1 MGFLSSI
8 GKIGGGLFGMF
19 GPKGRSP
26 SSAANDYLDQVPGK
40 MSPYYQPYMDAGKDA
55 MGKLTGQYNDLIGDP
70 GQKYADLGKGY
81 KQSPGY
87 QYKLQQA
94 LGAQANAQARGG
106 MLGTQQD
113 QTYAAQT
120 ANDIASQDF
129 NDYMD
134 RITGLYDTGLKG
146 TQGMEEQ
153 GYNANTDFGN
163 MVGSIYGQKGRN
175 AYDEQGA
182 KNKAKAKSWSDIFEG
197 LGGLL

>member
-8 GKIGGGLFGMF
+8 KNMFFGS
-19 GPKGRSP
+19 SP
-26 SSAANDYLDQVPGK
+26 SASANRYLDQIPDQ
-40 MSPYYQPYMDAGKDA
+40 MSPYYQPYMDAGKESL
-55 MGKLTGQYNDLIGDP
+55 GTLKGQYGDLINDP

-134 RITGLYDTGLKG
+134 KVTGLYGEGIKGEQGL
-146 TQGMEEQ
+146 EEQ
-153 GYNANTDFGN
+153 GYDANTSFGN

-175 AYDEQGA
+175 AYDERQAENAQRA
-182 KNKAKAKSWSDIFEG
+182 KMWSDVFKTI
-197 LGGLL
+197 GGMGMPGA